1 MKSLQKGFTLIEL
14 MIVIAIIGILAA
26 IAIPAYQDY
35 TVRAQVTEGLSLA
48 SAAKA
53 TISESFTN
61 TGVAPLDR
69 TAAGMS
75 PTATDTTG
83 NYVSSLEVV
92 NGVIT
97 IKYSSTA
104 PQRANTHI
112 DGATLTLVPYLALDQ
127 SVIWKCKVTGSAAP
141 PPGALMKGAVESVG
155 TVLAKYAP
163 AECRA

>member
-48 SAAKA
+48 AAAKA

-61 TGVAPLDR
+61 TGTAPATR
-69 TAAGMS
+69 AAAGMS
-75 PTATDTTG
+75 ALAADTSG
-83 NYVSSLEVV
+83 NYVSSLAVA

-97 IKYSSTA
+97 IMYSKTA
-104 PQRANTHI
+104 PQRANSNI
-112 DGATLTLVPYLALDQ
+112 DGKTVTLVPYLAADQ
-127 SVIWKCKVTGSAAP
+127 SVIWKCRVTGSVAAP
-141 PPGALMKGAVESVG
+141 SAVLMTGAANAAGN
-155 TVLAKYAP
+155 VLAKYAP